1 MDDQKTCR
9 DNTTTWRILLRT
21 CNIIWIAITYM
32 TKLYL
37 MYIYICGYSS
47 ISSPTCR
54 CSCVDYVR
62 YTSKAKERKK
72 ERKKVNLPVT
82 IFIFNSATEI
92 CFWNKKNIVETYTLT
107 WRILWGQIK
116 PKFFQKKTKN
126 RFWLFI
132 VHLNASE
139 RNDSYTQS
147 VGINM
152 ARF

>member
-1 MDDQKTCR
+1 MNCNHIHWQ
-9 DNTTTWRILLRT
+9 NYIL
-21 CNIIWIAITYM
+21 YV
-32 TKLYL
+32 
-37 MYIYICGYSS
+37 YIYIYGYSS

-116 PKFFQKKTKN
+116 PKFFQKKQKSLLIVYCTFECLWTK
-126 RFWLFI
+126 RFLHTICGNKHGKILDIYIYIFHI
-132 VHLNASE
+132 FYNIAMMFF
-139 RNDSYTQS
+139 D
-147 VGINM
+147 
-152 ARF
+152 

>member
-1 MDDQKTCR
+1 
-9 DNTTTWRILLRT
+9 
-21 CNIIWIAITYM
+21 M

-37 MYIYICGYSS
+37 MYIYIYGYSS

-72 ERKKVNLPVT
+72 ESKSSCDDIYIQFCYWNMLLKEKEYCRDIHTYLA
-82 IFIFNSATEI
+82 NSLRTDKTEI
-92 CFWNKKNIVETYTLT
+92 LS
-107 WRILWGQIK
+107 
-116 PKFFQKKTKN
+116 KKTKN

-139 RNDSYTQS
+139 RNDSYTIC
-147 VGINM
+147 GNKHGKILPDIYIHTY
-152 ARF
+152 FTYFI